1 MRGGNIPH
9 FCLILLFFLSVWNIL
24 CKFTAEF
31 ENVASVFMEKYT
43 EILDVSKITTERE
56 VFEPYGLFCKLFK
69 ALVTPGFDRHNE
81 VEINFVVEGA
91 VTYYLQN
98 RRIVVPKFSMVIF
111 WGMFPH
117 RVVEVEEP
125 SAYYVCTVPL
135 SLFLSWGLPEAFV
148 GSLLRGEALVY
159 EECGLNAELDC
170 QLFRTW
176 SADVAA
182 PVPDTRAMLLEMQ
195 SRLLRLSAHAREGKV
210 SASAVPAGDVNLVE
224 QMTLFI
230 ARNYRRSIRV
240 ADVGRAVGLHPD
252 YANTLFK
259 RVFGYTLSHH
269 LMIERVTQAQRKLLT
284 TQDSVVRIAEDCG
297 FNSVS
302 CFNAAFLK
310 FNGCTP
316 RDYRKHFQ

>member
-1 MRGGNIPH
+1 MGKH
-9 FCLILLFFLSVWNIL
+9 
-24 CKFTAEF
+24 
-31 ENVASVFMEKYT
+31 T
-43 EILDVSKITTERE
+43 EILDFSKIATERA
-56 VFEPYGLFCKLFK
+56 VFEPYGLYCKLFK
-69 ALVTPGFDRHNE
+69 ASVTPSFDRHNE
-81 VEINFVVEGA
+81 IEINFVVEGTI
-91 VTYYLQN
+91 TYYLQN
-98 RRIVVPKFSMVIF
+98 RHIVVPKFNIIIF

-135 SLFLSWGLPEAFV
+135 SLFLSWGLPDLFV
-148 GSLLRGEALVY
+148 SRLLRGEMLIY
-159 EECGLNAELDC
+159 DEYRQYAEIDRL
-170 QLFRTW
+170 LFQKW

-182 PVPDTRAMLLEMQ
+182 SVPDTRAMLLEMQ
-195 SRLLRLSAHAREGKV
+195 SHLLRMSAHAKDERV
-210 SASAVPAGDVNLVE
+210 LPPLVQMGDANLVE
-224 QMTLFI
+224 QMTLYI
-230 ARNYRRSIRV
+230 ARNYHRSIRV

-284 TQDSVVRIAEDCG
+284 TQDSVVQIAEECG
-297 FNSVS
+297 FNSIS